1 MPDPRP
7 EELLDRM
14 IPDVALTGS
23 DGETLRFRGRAGAG
37 PLVLFFY
44 VRNASPG

>member
-1 MPDPRP
+1 MTTPRP
-7 EELLDRM
+7 EDLLDRL

-23 DGETLRFRGRAGAG
+23 DGAVHRFRGNVGRGA
-37 PLVLFFY
+37 LVLFFY

>member
-1 MPDPRP
+1 MSNQRP
-7 EELLDRM
+7 ESLLDRE
-14 IPDVALTGS
+14 IPDVELPRS
-23 DGETLRFRGRAGAG
+23 DRGTLRFRERIGIG

>member
-1 MPDPRP
+1 MSSARP
-7 EELLDRM
+7 ADLLDHE
-14 IPDVALTGS
+14 IPDLELPCSEGGA
-23 DGETLRFRGRAGAG
+23 LRFRGRVGLG

>member
-7 EELLDRM
+7 EDLLDRM
-14 IPDVALTGS
+14 IPDVALPGS
-23 DGETLRFRGRAGAG
+23 HGETLRFRGRAGEG
-37 PLVLFFY
+37 PLALFFY